1 MGLAQRGVIKSMD
14 DIQRVAVIGTGVIG
28 AAWVTLFAAKGY
40 DVKAYS
46 RKAETRER
54 GLKCVQSNLDFF
66 VEKKIISESDKQ
78 TALARITM
86 VKDIAEAVSD
96 ADFVEECT
104 GEDYD
109 IKKNIFREIGKH
121 VPAHAILA
129 SSTSG
134 LSMTEIQQVVVQKD
148 KCITTHPWNPP
159 HLIPLI
165 EIVPGKETSKKTTD
179 TTFRLMEK
187 LGKVPVIVKKEV
199 AGFIGNRLA
208 AALWREAIDLVDSGV
223 ATVEDVDKALCAGPG
238 IRWALMGTHM
248 SFHLGGGEHGGYDHF
263 IDGIGNTTFKA
274 IWEELETKAYITKP
288 VKEKL
293 TRGVEKEMKGKSFQ
307 DIIRWRD
314 DKIIDILSAKEE
326 DFWGDPM
333 SYPVYDSK
341 NITEKEDQKDHK
353 KSADVRAM
361 KEKVA

>member
-1 MGLAQRGVIKSMD
+1 MD
-14 DIQRVAVIGTGVIG
+14 TIRKVAVIGTGVIG
-28 AAWVTLFAAKGY
+28 AAWVTLFAVKGY

-54 GLKCVQSNLDFF
+54 GLKSVQSNLDFF

-78 TALARITM
+78 RALARITI
-86 VKDIAEAVSD
+86 VEDIAEAVND

-104 GEDYD
+104 GETYD
-109 IKKNIFREIGKH
+109 IKKDIFREMGRH
-121 VPAHAILA
+121 APGHAILA

-134 LSMTEIQQVVVQKD
+134 LSMTEIQKVVEQKD

-165 EIVPGKETSKKTTD
+165 EIVPGLETSDKTTD

-208 AALWREAIDLVDSGV
+208 AALWREAIDLVDRGV

-248 SFHLGGGEHGGYDHF
+248 IYHLGGGEKGGYDHF

-274 IWEELETKAYITKP
+274 IWEELETRDYITEP

-293 TRGVEKEMKGKSFQ
+293 TRGVEEEMKGRSFH

-314 DKIIDILSAKEE
+314 DKIIDILSAKED

-333 SYPVYDSK
+333 SYPVYDRK
-341 NITEKEDQKDHK
+341 NITQKQDQKAQK
-353 KSADVRAM
+353 KPADVRKI

>member
-1 MGLAQRGVIKSMD
+1 MGEIR
-14 DIQRVAVIGTGVIG
+14 RVAVIGTGVIG
-28 AAWVTLFAAKGY
+28 AAWVTLFAVKGY
-40 DVKAYS
+40 SVKAYS

-54 GLKCVQSNLDFF
+54 GLRSVQSNLDFF

-78 TALARITM
+78 RALARITM
-86 VKDIAEAVSD
+86 VEDIAEAVND

-104 GEDYD
+104 GEVYD
-109 IKKNIFREIGKH
+109 IKKNIFREMGKH
-121 VPAHAILA
+121 APDHAILA

-134 LSMTEIQQVVVQKD
+134 LSMTEIQQVVAQKD

-165 EIVPGKETSKKTTD
+165 EIVPGRETSKKTTD
-179 TTFRLMEK
+179 MTFRLMEK
-187 LGKVPVIVKKEV
+187 LGKVPVIVRKEV

-208 AALWREAIDLVDSGV
+208 AALWREAIDLVDKGV

-248 SFHLGGGEHGGYDHF
+248 IYHLGGGEKGGYDHF

-274 IWEELETKAYITKP
+274 IWEELETRDYITEP
-288 VKEKL
+288 VKGKL

-314 DKIIDILSAKEE
+314 DKIIDILSVKED

-333 SYPVYDSK
+333 SYPVYDRK
-341 NITEKEDQKDHK
+341 NITQKQDQKAHN
-353 KSADVRAM
+353 KSADIRKM